1 MTESVDE
8 RYEPQ
13 QPKTVKVEADKTATV
28 TFKNILKKGDLKII
42 KTSEDNIVADI
53 EFTVTGKNFKQ
64 TVKTDIKGE
73 IVLENLVPGTYTVTE
88 SVDERYEKQESQKVK
103 IEAEKTVTITFKN
116 VLKKGSIQVEK
127 VGEVF
132 ANVLAIAGSRIDHDG
147 NITVL
152 PTVYQPEYDVQY
164 LNGAVFGVYA
174 DEDIVH
180 GSIKIEK
187 DTLVT
192 VLITNNQGIAKSK
205 DLYLGRYRIVEQ
217 KAPYG
222 MTLNK
227 EPQIVELTY
236 E

>member
-1 MTESVDE
+1 M
-8 RYEPQ
+8 
-13 QPKTVKVEADKTATV
+13 
-28 TFKNILKKGDLKII
+28 
-42 KTSEDNIVADI
+42 SEDSVVADI

-64 TVKTDIKGE
+64 TVKTDGKGE

-88 SVDERYEKQESQKVK
+88 IVGERYEKQEPQKVK
-103 IEAEKTVTITFKN
+103 VEAEKTATVTFKN
-116 VLKKGSIQVEK
+116 ILKKGSIQVEK
-127 VGEVF
+127 IGEVF
-132 ANVLAIAGSRIDHDG
+132 ANVLAIAGSSIDRDG

-174 DEDIVH
+174 DEDIIH

-205 DLYLGRYRIVEQ
+205 ELYLGKYRIVEE
-217 KAPYG
+217 KAP
-222 MTLNK
+222 TA
-227 EPQIVELTY
+227 
-236 E
+236 